1 MDLKNI
7 LKNTS
12 IYALGDFFNK
22 AISFL
27 LLPFFTKKLNP
38 EDYGVI
44 DVFLILQIV
53 ISILCNFEIN
63 QSIARFAPE
72 SPIEKQKEIFSSAI
86 FFSARNQVFFCML
99 LFVCAPV
106 IKNLI
111 YEKLSYEVYFLGVA
125 SMFVGLIYT
134 QLLTIARIQINSSL
148 ILKSTIANGIVTVI
162 FSCLLVLY
170 CDYKLVGYFI
180 AILSGITTSTLILFM
195 GTKEFLGRS
204 FISIDTRKKLLKFSM
219 PLIPSAAGIFL
230 TLYIDRVV
238 IKQYFD
244 MNELGLF
251 GMAFRFSVI
260 ATIIIGSYLSTIGP
274 MIFKNHSSKDFSKFI
289 NHLIKQYAFLS
300 LLILAGYSL
309 FAKEIVLIF
318 TSQDVYHKSI
328 QYIYLLATNVVVFN
342 FYVFLPALSI
352 SGKTS
357 VISFIS
363 ISSSVLNLIL
373 IFFFIRIGVIGILFS
388 TVISSFFVAIFTYV
402 LGKKYSTFKIDFM
415 NINFSLIIIGFLA
428 LINYYD
434 VVYVPNEL
442 NFILIGL
449 KICFYIITVLCCFWF
464 LIKRKT

>member
-44 DVFLILQIV
+44 DVFLILQI
-53 ISILCNFEIN
+53 ITSILCNFEIN

-72 SPIEKQKEIFSSAI
+72 STIEKQKEIFSSAV
-86 FFSARNQVFFCML
+86 FFSVRNQLIFCVL
-99 LFVCAPV
+99 LSVCAPFV
-106 IKNLI
+106 KNIL
-111 YEKLSYEVYFLGVA
+111 YEKLSYEVYFLGLA
-125 SMFVGLIYT
+125 SMFIGLIYT

-148 ILKSTIANGIVTVI
+148 ILKSTISNGIVTVF

-170 CDYKLVGYFI
+170 FDYKLVGYFI
-180 AILSGITTSTLILFM
+180 AILCGITASAFILFI
-195 GTKEFLGRS
+195 GTKDFLGRS
-204 FISIDTRKKLLKFSM
+204 FINGETRKKLLNFSF
-219 PLIPSAAGIFL
+219 PLIPSAAGVFL

-260 ATIIIGSYLSTIGP
+260 ATIIIGSYLSSIGP
-274 MIFKNHSSKDFSKFI
+274 LIFKNHSSKDFSSFI
-289 NHLIKQYAFLS
+289 NGLIKQYAFLS
-300 LLILAGYSL
+300 LLLLAGYSL
-309 FAKEIVLIF
+309 FAKEIVLLF

-342 FYVFLPALSI
+342 FYVFSPALSI

-363 ISSSVLNLIL
+363 ISSSVLNLVL
-373 IFFFIRIGVIGILFS
+373 IFFFIKIGVIGILFS
-388 TVISSFFVAIFTYV
+388 TVISSFFVAICTYV
-402 LGKKYSTFKIDFM
+402 FGKKYSTFKINFM
-415 NINFSLIIIGFLA
+415 NINFSLLVIGFLA

-434 VVYVPNEL
+434 IRYVPNQL
-442 NFILIGL
+442 SLMLIGYKL
-449 KICFYIITVLCCFWF
+449 CFYAITALGCYWF
-464 LIKRKT
+464 LIRRKA